1 MTGLFEYYVCAQSQN
16 RSSKIHLFSFENI
29 QNSSVNLAI
38 LWLNNRIQMTMP
50 LVVWAFLNYTF
61 LVFTSLCVYLLLS
74 DVTLAWNWSV
84 MYVQTR
90 PRLLQVIQISRLK
103 KLLHSTTKYICTKI
117 VLLHSTYIGAY

>member
-61 LVFTSLCVYLLLS
+61 FGFYLIVCLLVTKWCHFGLKLKCDVCTDKAKVTSGH
-74 DVTLAWNWSV
+74 TN
-84 MYVQTR
+84 
-90 PRLLQVIQISRLK
+90 LQAQK
-103 KLLHSTTKYICTKI
+103 ATT
-117 VLLHSTYIGAY
+117 